1 MGLSIEDILVVEV
14 RAILEDKKV
23 MEQKR
28 KETAEVRRVGLSN
41 ENIGGREVRVIL
53 QDRLLNS
60 RGRRLLRL
68 GELDY
73 LLRTL
78 SVERFG

>member
-1 MGLSIEDILVVEV
+1 VGLSIEDILVVEV